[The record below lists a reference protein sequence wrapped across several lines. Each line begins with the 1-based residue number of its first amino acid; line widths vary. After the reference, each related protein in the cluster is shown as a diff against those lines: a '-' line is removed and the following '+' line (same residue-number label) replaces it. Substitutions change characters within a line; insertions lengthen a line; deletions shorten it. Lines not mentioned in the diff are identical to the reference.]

1 LFRYWRDA
9 PGGGDR
15 LRFAAVRR
23 IGTIAAIEALVRQG
37 RGVAVLPRYLVA
49 PALRRGALRVILP
62 SVKPVPDA
70 FRLVFREGDPREALF
85 EALAA
90 AMRLVPLC

>member
-1 LFRYWRDA
+1 
-9 PGGGDR
+9 
-15 LRFAAVRR
+15 
-23 IGTIAAIEALVRQG
+23 
-37 RGVAVLPRYLVA
+37 
-49 PALRRGALRVILP
+49 
-62 SVKPVPDA
+62 VKPVPDA